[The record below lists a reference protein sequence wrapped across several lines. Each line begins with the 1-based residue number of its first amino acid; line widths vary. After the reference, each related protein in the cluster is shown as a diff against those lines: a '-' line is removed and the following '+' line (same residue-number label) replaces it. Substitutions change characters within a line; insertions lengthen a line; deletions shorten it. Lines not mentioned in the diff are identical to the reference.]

1 MNGKVLIACRDEDY
15 LMMLAEKLYFELDN
29 SIQVNAISDYEY
41 LSRYISQEKVEEQ
54 ILILGQ
60 EYYSDNPELSKFDCI
75 VLLDE
80 NEKMMHV
87 INSRVVAINPFL
99 KLDAIYDFIIS
110 QTLLKDILEK
120 TKKKDTRLIAVYSPV
135 GGSGKTTVAYGL
147 AMAFA
152 KAYKKVLY
160 INPGPLQDF
169 GFLFQNPDS
178 LEPKLE
184 RMIAKQDGETI
195 SLLLE
200 AIRNYGFDFLPPA
213 RMSFATLGISLKDY
227 VYAITELKR
236 INRYDYIVIDMMSE
250 FNVEMAQIIGQA
262 DRIVCIGLQ
271 DAYSAF
277 RMKRFLDNIDAADMS
292 RYIFLCNK
300 YDAKRKDY
308 ITEGAGAEGSIK
320 IKKYIP
326 YMTDLEQADKLTE
339 AMKEI
344 LEQVSILCIS

>member
-1 MNGKVLIACRDEDY
+1 MNGKILIACRDEDY

-29 SIQVNAISDYEY
+29 SIQINAVSDYEY
-41 LSRYISQEKVEEQ
+41 LSRYINQEKVEEQ

-60 EYYSDNPELSKFDCI
+60 EYYCDNLELSKFDCI

-80 NEKMMHV
+80 DEKMMNV
-87 INSRVVAINPFL
+87 VNSRISTINPFL
-99 KLDAIYDFIIS
+99 NLDAIYDFITS
-110 QTLLKDILEK
+110 QTFLKEILKK
-120 TKKKDTRLIAVYSPV
+120 TKKKDTKLIAVYSPL

-147 AMAFA
+147 SMAFA

-169 GFLFQNPDS
+169 GFLFQNSDS

-184 RMIAKQDGETI
+184 RMIARQDGEMI
-195 SLLLE
+195 SLLPE

-227 VYAITELKR
+227 IYVITELKR
-236 INRYDYIVIDMMSE
+236 INKYDYIVIDMMSE

-271 DAYSAF
+271 DAFSAF
-277 RMKRFLDNIDAADMS
+277 RMKRFLDNIDTTDTS

-300 YDAKRKDY
+300 YDARRKNY
-308 ITEGAGAEGSIK
+308 INVDGESGGGIK
-320 IKKYIP
+320 IKKYIE
-326 YMTDLEQADKLTE
+326 YMTDMEQADKLTDS
-339 AMKEI
+339 MKEI
-344 LEQVSILCIS
+344 LEQVSMLCIS

>member
-1 MNGKVLIACRDEDY
+1 MNGKILIACRDEDY
-15 LMMLAEKLYFELDN
+15 LMMLAEKLYLELDN

-41 LSRYISQEKVEEQ
+41 LFRYINQEKPEEQ

-60 EYYSDNPELSKFDCI
+60 EYYLDNLELSGFDCI

-80 NEKMMHV
+80 NEKMMRV
-87 INSRVVAINPFL
+87 VNSRFVTINPFL
-99 KLDAIYDFIIS
+99 KLDAIYDFITS
-110 QTLLKDILEK
+110 QTLLKDVLEK
-120 TKKKDTRLIAVYSPV
+120 TKKKDTRLIAVYSPI

-147 AMAFA
+147 SMAFA

-160 INPGPLQDF
+160 INPAPLQDF

-184 RMIAKQDGETI
+184 RMIAKQDGGTI

-200 AIRNYGFDFLPPA
+200 AIRNYGFDYLPPA

-227 VYAITELKR
+227 VYVITELKR
-236 INRYDYIVIDMMSE
+236 INKYDYIVIDMMSE
-250 FNVEMAQIIGQA
+250 FNVEMAQMIGQA
-262 DRIVCIGLQ
+262 DQIVCIGLQ

-277 RMKRFLDNIDAADMS
+277 RIKRFLDNIDAADMS

-300 YDAKRKDY
+300 YDEKHKDY
-308 ITEGAGAEGSIK
+308 MTNSSIK
-320 IKKYIP
+320 VKKQIA
-326 YMTDLEQADKLTE
+326 YMPELEQADKLTE
-339 AMKEI
+339 EMKAV
-344 LEQVSILCIS
+344 LEQISILCIS